1 MPEDTITVDF
11 TVRQARALHSA
22 ASMFSQAVSELNP
35 EWASTLEDEP
45 SALASALLTLEMT
58 LACGEAPR

>member
-1 MPEDTITVDF
+1 MSADLLTVQL
-11 TVRQARALHSA
+11 TERQARALHSA

-35 EWASTLEDEP
+35 EWASTPEDEP

-58 LACGEAPR
+58 LVCASES